1 MDKTEILLTAPAA
14 PEPPTAARPDEET
27 PQARRSP
34 AWARPTLAILL
45 LATGLLYLW
54 GLGASGWANSFYAA
68 AVQAGSVSWKA
79 FLYGSSDAA
88 NSITVDK
95 TPASLWLMALSVRV
109 FGLNS
114 WAMLVPQALC
124 GVASVGVL
132 YATVKRWHGPAAG
145 LIAGV
150 VLAVTPVATLMFRF
164 NNPDALLV
172 LLLVAGA
179 YATVRAVE
187 KASTR
192 WVVLVGVL
200 VGLGFLTKM
209 LQAFLVVPVFAGVYL
224 LAAPT
229 ALWRRVRQL
238 LLAGLAVVVSA
249 GWWVALVELVPAGS
263 RPYVGGSQGNSILE
277 LTLGYNGLG
286 RITGEE
292 VGSVGGGGAR
302 PGGGGPFSG
311 QTGVLRMFGGEIGGQ
326 VSWLL
331 PAALV
336 LLVVGLL
343 LAGRAPR
350 TDRTRAGLVLWGGWL
365 LVTGLIFSLM
375 SGIFHAYYTVALAP
389 AIGAL
394 VGIGVTLIWRQHQLL
409 PTPAGVRSGT
419 PAAVPAAAPTAGT
432 PAGDPSPTS
441 AGTPAGDALPTSA
454 EGAAGGVRR
463 QRWRPLA
470 ASATL
475 AGTLSVTVWWAWVLL
490 GRSPDWHPWL
500 RTTVVVAGLVG
511 AALLLLASRLPRRL
525 VPVVLG
531 LGAAAALA
539 GPVAYAV
546 QTAATPHGGSI
557 PSAGPF
563 VAGGFGRG
571 GFPGGRPPGGMELP
585 AGGQLPGGGQFPGGF
600 PGGGQLPAGG
610 QNGDGQNGDGRNGGQ
625 GPGFPGGGRNGGPPA
640 GQGRSTG
647 GGMGGLLDARE
658 PSAALRELLEH
669 DSADYTW
676 VAATIGSN
684 NASGYQLATGEPVMP
699 IGGFNGS
706 DPSPTLAQFQRYV
719 ADGKIHYFIGGGGFR
734 ANGGSSASQEI
745 AAWVAQTF
753 TAQTVDG
760 VTVYDLGAGT
770 EAS

>member
-1 MDKTEILLTAPAA
+1 MDKTETLLTAPAA
-14 PEPPTAARPDEET
+14 PEPPTAARPDGHS

-34 AWARPTLAILL
+34 TWARPTLAMLL

-132 YATVKRWHGPAAG
+132 YATVKRWYGPAAG
-145 LIAGV
+145 LIAGA

-187 KASTR
+187 EASTR

-249 GWWVALVELVPAGS
+249 GWWVALVELVPARS
-263 RPYVGGSQGNSILE
+263 RPYIGGSQGNSILE

-292 VGSVGGGGAR
+292 VGSVGGAR

-350 TDRTRAGLVLWGGWL
+350 TDRTRAGLLLWGGWL
-365 LVTGLIFSLM
+365 LVTVLIFSFM

-394 VGIGVTLIWRQHQLL
+394 VGIGVTLLWRQHRLL
-409 PTPAGVRSGT
+409 PTPAGVQSGT
-419 PAAVPAAAPTAGT
+419 PAAVPAAAPTAGSE
-432 PAGDPSPTS
+432 AGD
-441 AGTPAGDALPTSA
+441 
-454 EGAAGGVRR
+454 
-463 QRWRPLA
+463 
-470 ASATL
+470 TL
-475 AGTLSVTVWWAWVLL
+475 
-490 GRSPDWHPWL
+490 
-500 RTTVVVAGLVG
+500 
-511 AALLLLASRLPRRL
+511 
-525 VPVVLG
+525 
-531 LGAAAALA
+531 
-539 GPVAYAV
+539 
-546 QTAATPHGGSI
+546 
-557 PSAGPF
+557 
-563 VAGGFGRG
+563 
-571 GFPGGRPPGGMELP
+571 
-585 AGGQLPGGGQFPGGF
+585 
-600 PGGGQLPAGG
+600 
-610 QNGDGQNGDGRNGGQ
+610 
-625 GPGFPGGGRNGGPPA
+625 
-640 GQGRSTG
+640 
-647 GGMGGLLDARE
+647 
-658 PSAALRELLEH
+658 
-669 DSADYTW
+669 
-676 VAATIGSN
+676 
-684 NASGYQLATGEPVMP
+684 
-699 IGGFNGS
+699 
-706 DPSPTLAQFQRYV
+706 
-719 ADGKIHYFIGGGGFR
+719 
-734 ANGGSSASQEI
+734 
-745 AAWVAQTF
+745 
-753 TAQTVDG
+753 
-760 VTVYDLGAGT
+760 
-770 EAS
+770 